1 MNKIKQN
8 KITFTLILSAIAIIF
23 SSFAIL
29 SLPVLFN
36 YKSKVTLIEKNFYK
50 NFKVYIK
57 SKGKISYKPFPKP
70 HLLVENASLNLS
82 KTEGKEDLL
91 NTTNLKIF
99 ISLRDIYLRSFEDL
113 SSTEISN
120 SNLEL
125 RISDLKQLRDHLY
138 LKINKPIIFNNCKIF
153 LKNKKNEV
161 ILISP
166 TKKISY
172 KINNK
177 TKIKNFTIIG
187 EVFGLNFK
195 SSWKRSY
202 LSPKISTHDISIINP
217 KIEIKNIFR
226 FENSKIFNIQ
236 SQINYIQEKM
246 EYDLEYRNS
255 KITVFSPN
263 KEKNNFNVNSQ
274 INLNPFYF
282 EGELEIKN
290 KKLENIIDIFL
301 LNLLLYDKSY
311 FGNLNGLLKI
321 KFNQLKNKLI
331 NEGELSFL
339 ISEKIL
345 KINRTKFNLDK
356 IGYINSNIS
365 FVENNGDMKF
375 LSENQLH
382 IENHIEFAKVFQVSS
397 KKVKNIKIIYFDI
410 EKAFG
415 DSDFTISNVKINDS
429 KNLEKSDDIFIVT
442 NIQNLRSH
450 IRKVID

>member
-36 YKSKVTLIEKNFYK
+36 YKSKVTIIEKNFYK
-50 NFKVYIK
+50 SFKIYVK

-82 KTEGKEDLL
+82 KTEGREDLL

-99 ISLRDIYLRSFEDL
+99 ISLRDIYLRSFKNF
-113 SSTEISN
+113 SSAEISN

-125 RISDLKQLRDHLY
+125 GISDLKQFRDHLY
-138 LKINKPIIFNNCKIF
+138 QKINKPIIFNNCKIF
-153 LKNKKNEV
+153 IKNKKNEV

-177 TKIKNFTIIG
+177 TKIKNFIIIG
-187 EVFGLNFK
+187 EAFGLNFK
-195 SSWKRSY
+195 SSWKRNY
-202 LSPKISTHDISIINP
+202 LSPKKSIHDINIINP

-246 EYDLEYRNS
+246 EYNFEYRNS
-255 KITVFSPN
+255 KVTVFSPN
-263 KEKNNFNVNSQ
+263 KDKNNFNINSQ
-274 INLNPFYF
+274 INLDPFYF
-282 EGELEIKN
+282 EGELQIKN

-301 LNLLLYDKSY
+301 LNLSLYDQSY

-321 KFNQLKNKLI
+321 KINQLNNKLI

-339 ISEKIL
+339 ISEKSL
-345 KINRTKFNLDK
+345 KLNRIKFNLDK

-365 FVENNGDMKF
+365 FLENNGDIKF
-375 LSENQLH
+375 LSENQLY

-397 KKVKNIKIIYFDI
+397 KKIKNIKIIYFDI

-415 DSDFTISNVKINDS
+415 DTDFTISNVRINDT
-429 KNLEKSDDIFIVT
+429 KNIEKSDDIFIVT

>member
-125 RISDLKQLRDHLY
+125 EISDLKQLRDHLY

-282 EGELEIKN
+282 EGELQIKN
-290 KKLENIIDIFL
+290 KKLENIIDILL

-345 KINRTKFNLDK
+345 KLNRTKFNLDK

-429 KNLEKSDDIFIVT
+429 KNLEKSDNIFIVT

>member
-8 KITFTLILSAIAIIF
+8 KITFTFILSAIAIIF

-282 EGELEIKN
+282 EGELQIKN
-290 KKLENIIDIFL
+290 KKLENVIDILL

-345 KINRTKFNLDK
+345 KLNRTKFNLDK

-429 KNLEKSDDIFIVT
+429 KNLEKSDNIFIVT

>member
-125 RISDLKQLRDHLY
+125 GISDLKQLRDHLY

-282 EGELEIKN
+282 EGELQIKN
-290 KKLENIIDIFL
+290 KKLENVIDIFL

-345 KINRTKFNLDK
+345 KLNRTKFNLDK

-429 KNLEKSDDIFIVT
+429 KNLEKSDNIFIVT

>member
-8 KITFTLILSAIAIIF
+8 KITFSLILIAIVILF
-23 SSFAIL
+23 SSLTIL

-36 YKSKVTLIEKNFYK
+36 YESKVYKIEKKFYK
-50 NFKVYIK
+50 NFKIYLNTG
-57 SKGKISYKPFPKP
+57 GKISYKPFPKP

-82 KTEGKEDLL
+82 KTEGRGDLL

-274 INLNPFYF
+274 INLDPFYF
-282 EGELEIKN
+282 EGELQIKN

-301 LNLLLYDKSY
+301 LNLSLYDQSY

-331 NEGELSFL
+331 NEGELSFF
-339 ISEKIL
+339 ISEKFL
-345 KINRTKFNLDK
+345 KLNRTKFNLDK

-429 KNLEKSDDIFIVT
+429 KNLEKSDNIFIVT

>member
-50 NFKVYIK
+50 SFKVYIK

-282 EGELEIKN
+282 EGELQIKN
-290 KKLENIIDIFL
+290 KKLENVIDILL

-345 KINRTKFNLDK
+345 KLNRTKFNLDK

-415 DSDFTISNVKINDS
+415 DTDFTISNVKINDS
-429 KNLEKSDDIFIVT
+429 KNVEKSDDIFIVT

>member
-8 KITFTLILSAIAIIF
+8 KITFTLILSAITFIF

-36 YKSKVTLIEKNFYK
+36 YKSKVTIIEKNFYK
-50 NFKVYIK
+50 SFKIYIK

-99 ISLRDIYLRSFEDL
+99 ISLRDIYLRSFKDL
-113 SSTEISN
+113 SSAEISN
-120 SNLEL
+120 SNLEIG
-125 RISDLKQLRDHLY
+125 ISDLKQLRDHLY
-138 LKINKPIIFNNCKIF
+138 QKINKPIIFNNCKIF

-187 EVFGLNFK
+187 EAFGLNFR

-202 LSPKISTHDISIINP
+202 LSPKKSIHDISIINP

-226 FENSKIFNIQ
+226 FENYKIFNIQ
-236 SQINYIQEKM
+236 SQINYIQEKI
-246 EYDLEYRNS
+246 EYNFEYKNS
-255 KITVFSPN
+255 KIMVFSPN
-263 KEKNNFNVNSQ
+263 KEKNNFNLNSQ
-274 INLNPFYF
+274 INLDPFYF
-282 EGELEIKN
+282 EGELQIKN

-331 NEGELSFL
+331 REGELSFL
-339 ISEKIL
+339 ISEKVL
-345 KINRTKFNLDK
+345 KLNRTKFKLDK

-365 FVENNGDMKF
+365 FIENNGDMKF
-375 LSENQLH
+375 FSENQLH

-397 KKVKNIKIIYFDI
+397 KKIKNIKIIYFDI

-429 KNLEKSDDIFIVT
+429 KNVEKSDDIFIVT

>member
-82 KTEGKEDLL
+82 KTDGKEDLL

-166 TKKISY
+166 IKKISY

-177 TKIKNFTIIG
+177 TKIKNFTTIG

-202 LSPKISTHDISIINP
+202 LSPKTSTHDISIINP

-274 INLNPFYF
+274 IDLNPFYF
-282 EGELEIKN
+282 EGELQIKN
-290 KKLENIIDIFL
+290 KKLENVIDILL

-365 FVENNGDMKF
+365 FVKNNGDMKF

-415 DSDFTISNVKINDS
+415 DTDFTISNVKINDS
-429 KNLEKSDDIFIVT
+429 KNVEKSDDIFIVT

>member
-8 KITFTLILSAIAIIF
+8 KITFTFILSAIAIIF

-50 NFKVYIK
+50 SFKVYIK

-125 RISDLKQLRDHLY
+125 EISDLKQLRDHLY

-246 EYDLEYRNS
+246 EYNLEYRNS

-282 EGELEIKN
+282 EGELQIKN
-290 KKLENIIDIFL
+290 KKLENVIDIFL

-339 ISEKIL
+339 ISEKSL
-345 KINRTKFNLDK
+345 KLNRTKFNLDK

-365 FVENNGDMKF
+365 FLENNGDMKF

-415 DSDFTISNVKINDS
+415 DTDFTISNIKINDS
-429 KNLEKSDDIFIVT
+429 KNVENSDDIFIVT

>member
-50 NFKVYIK
+50 SFKVYIK

-125 RISDLKQLRDHLY
+125 EISDLKQLRDHLY

-246 EYDLEYRNS
+246 EYNLEYRNS

-282 EGELEIKN
+282 EGELQIKN
-290 KKLENIIDIFL
+290 KKLENVIDILL

-345 KINRTKFNLDK
+345 KLNRTKFNLDK

-415 DSDFTISNVKINDS
+415 DTDFTISNVKINDT
-429 KNLEKSDDIFIVT
+429 KNVEKSDDIFIVT

>member
-8 KITFTLILSAIAIIF
+8 KITFTFILSAIAIIF

-125 RISDLKQLRDHLY
+125 GISDLKQLRDHLY

-282 EGELEIKN
+282 EGELQIKN
-290 KKLENIIDIFL
+290 KKLENVIDILL

-345 KINRTKFNLDK
+345 KLNRTKFNLDK

-397 KKVKNIKIIYFDI
+397 KKIKNIKIIYFDI

-429 KNLEKSDDIFIVT
+429 KNLEKSDNIFIVT

>member
-282 EGELEIKN
+282 EGELQIKN
-290 KKLENIIDIFL
+290 KKLENVIDILL

-345 KINRTKFNLDK
+345 KLNRTKFNLDK

-415 DSDFTISNVKINDS
+415 DTDFTISNVKINDT
-429 KNLEKSDDIFIVT
+429 KNVEKSDDIFIVT

>member
-50 NFKVYIK
+50 SFKVYIK

-82 KTEGKEDLL
+82 KTDGKEDLL

-202 LSPKISTHDISIINP
+202 LSPKTSTHDISIINP

-246 EYDLEYRNS
+246 EYNLEYRNS

-282 EGELEIKN
+282 EGELQIKN
-290 KKLENIIDIFL
+290 KKLENIIDILL

-345 KINRTKFNLDK
+345 KLNRTKFNLDK

-415 DSDFTISNVKINDS
+415 DTDFTISNVKINDS